1 MELTQIVP
9 LLFIGE
15 IATLLLLYRF
25 VLRDWI
31 ITKWEDKITE
41 DDGEWLIATLEPLL
55 DEVDARTEVRLEAF
69 RTAFLKSFLGTVGN
83 MTKEA
88 KKLDPMNNL
97 RSAAKNGDW
106 TTMIV
111 EYLANK
117 SGLNESLANFQLSE
131 ATPQLKKATEE
142 LSLGKL

>member
-69 RTAFLKSFLGTVGN
+69 RTAFLKSFLGTVGS

-131 ATPQLKKATEE
+131 ATPTLKNAKEE

>member
-15 IATLLLLYRF
+15 IGIILILYRF
-25 VLRDWI
+25 ILRDWI
-31 ITKWEDKITE
+31 INKWEDKITE

-69 RTAFLKSFLGTVGN
+69 RTTFLKSFLGTVGS

-97 RSAAKNGDW
+97 RSAAKDGDW

-117 SGLNESLANFQLSE
+117 SGLNESLANFQLAE
-131 ATPQLKKATEE
+131 AASKPKENQNQQGF
-142 LSLGKL
+142 GKL

>member
-1 MELTQIVP
+1 MELSQIVP

-15 IATLLLLYRF
+15 ILTLLLLYRF

-31 ITKWEDKITE
+31 INKWEDKITE

-69 RTAFLKSFLGTVGN
+69 RETFLKSFLGTVGN
-83 MTKEA
+83 MTREA

-117 SGLNESLANFQLSE
+117 SGLNESLANFQLGE
-131 ATPQLKKATEE
+131 ATPTLKNAEE
-142 LSLGKL
+142 QQGFGKL